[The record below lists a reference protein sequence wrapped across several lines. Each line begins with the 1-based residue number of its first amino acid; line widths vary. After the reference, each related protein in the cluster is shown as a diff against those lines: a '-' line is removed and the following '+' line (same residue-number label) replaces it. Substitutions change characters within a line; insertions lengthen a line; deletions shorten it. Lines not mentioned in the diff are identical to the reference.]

1 MNGGKATSAARWVW
15 CSSIVLALACGARL
29 PNATS
34 TEAESHVEMEFAEA
48 PRPFSPS
55 EKALVMQIAER
66 TFQEVRTHLPRVPAS
81 VVLGV
86 RAGSDVIDATGE
98 AAFVVPPNHVQ
109 WTIDPGRKEGVLG
122 IVSTQLRPTLFHEL
136 LHLARATVVTNET
149 LMDSVIDEGLA
160 TVFERD
166 VAGSNVPWGT
176 YPSEVVAWVKELKA
190 QHSSA
195 NRSKWLIAHPDG
207 RRWIGLRAG
216 TYLVDQAIAKS
227 GRSVQELAILSTAE
241 VLRLALG
248 D

>member
-1 MNGGKATSAARWVW
+1 MNG
-15 CSSIVLALACGARL
+15 
-29 PNATS
+29 ATS
-34 TEAESHVEMEFAEA
+34 TGKWLGRSVFLLIVACSPRIPATIQNHSASHVEIGFAES
-48 PRPFSPS
+48 PRVFSAS
-55 EKALVMQIAER
+55 EKAAVRQTAER
-66 TFQEVRTHLPRVPAS
+66 AFQEVKRHLPRVPDS
-81 VVLGV
+81 IVLLV